1 MSIKSTKRNARS
13 IYQTKYVTIGKVL
26 QNFKYLENEKSFWGE
41 IKKLFST
48 FLKSFQ
54 LPKIL
59 SDQRAHL
66 SLVFCCETCENLK
79 ITMENNCERLL
90 LFLQILLSSEESK
103 HLCQTLYVIS
113 ARLKACT
120 FIKKKKFS
128 AAQVF
133 SCEICESF
141 EKTAAVAA
149 SKTLYRTTRFWN
161 QRPIYFMKTKNTILN
176 FKNLTQ

>member
-90 LFLQILLSSEESK
+90 LFLEILLSSEESQ

-120 FIKKKKFS
+120 FITLLSQAYTFLQHRCFLVKFAKVLRTRQRWLLLKLFIEQQDS
-128 AAQVF
+128 
-133 SCEICESF
+133 EIKDLSTSW
-141 EKTAAVAA
+141 KLKIP
-149 SKTLYRTTRFWN
+149 S
-161 QRPIYFMKTKNTILN
+161 
-176 FKNLTQ
+176 

>member
-41 IKKLFST
+41 IKKLFPT

-90 LFLQILLSSEESK
+90 LFLQILLNSEESK

-120 FIKKKKFS
+120 FIKKKKKNSPQHRCFLVKFAKVLRTQQRWLLLKLFIEQQDS
-128 AAQVF
+128 
-133 SCEICESF
+133 EIKDLSTSW
-141 EKTAAVAA
+141 KLKIP
-149 SKTLYRTTRFWN
+149 S
-161 QRPIYFMKTKNTILN
+161 
-176 FKNLTQ
+176 

>member
-120 FIKKKKFS
+120 FIKKKKNSLQHRCFLVKFAKVLRTQQRWLLLKLFIEQQDS
-128 AAQVF
+128 
-133 SCEICESF
+133 EIKDLSTSW
-141 EKTAAVAA
+141 KLKIP
-149 SKTLYRTTRFWN
+149 S
-161 QRPIYFMKTKNTILN
+161 
-176 FKNLTQ
+176 